1 MSASDLE
8 TEVRV
13 LKKYLKHL
21 AEKPQDV
28 YPMNCIDVI
37 FHEWAR
43 KTEKGRAH
51 RKEAVDALLK
61 CKEESH
67 ERKSSHKPTQI
78 YRWICQNFETSHQE
92 ARNERNTYG
101 EFERYLRR
109 REVFLSARTAS
120 FSVEKSE
127 ETCFHEKRQSKRETT
142 R

>member
-1 MSASDLE
+1 MSDSDLE

-61 CKEESH
+61 CKGKNRTKENH
-67 ERKSSHKPTQI
+67 HNKPT
-78 YRWICQNFETSHQE
+78 T
-92 ARNERNTYG
+92 
-101 EFERYLRR
+101 
-109 REVFLSARTAS
+109 
-120 FSVEKSE
+120 
-127 ETCFHEKRQSKRETT
+127 
-142 R
+142 